1 MADDEEEIETEY
13 ELPSDPGIKVYINP
27 KRQIVIRQES
37 TMYGEDDPFVFFSVD
52 RADRLIE
59 MIRARKEQI
68 LTLQADEA
76 AEKNDQRYVP
86 GIDP

>member
-1 MADDEEEIETEY
+1 MADNEEEIEPEF

-27 KRQIVIRQES
+27 KRQIVLRQES
-37 TMYGEDDPFVFFSVD
+37 TYGEDDAFIFFSVD
-52 RADRLIE
+52 RADRLVE

-68 LTLQADEA
+68 LTALADEA
-76 AEKNDQRYVP
+76 AEKNAPGYVP